1 MDEAFASRRFR
12 TAAAHYLAGR
22 PPYSPRLIQR
32 VVELCALTH
41 AHHVLDLGCGPGMLT
56 LAFAP
61 FAGEVLGVD
70 PEPEMLRAAA
80 TREAPAN
87 VRWKQASSDDLGP
100 QFGRFFL
107 TVMGRSFHWMDRAET
122 LRRLDALI
130 EPGGAVALFDDDH
143 PNVPGNE
150 WRLRWRE
157 LIERYSAD
165 DPVRGRS
172 RRPGW
177 VRHEA
182 MLLDSPFSELEYICV
197 IERRRVTTE
206 TLIDRALSMSST
218 SRARLGERA
227 DAMVAEMRELLA
239 ELAPAGEL
247 TEVLATSALIARR
260 PVDDRLPN
268 VLRMA

>member
-1 MDEAFASRRFR
+1 MGEGFKSRRFR

-22 PPYSPRLIQR
+22 PQYSPRLIRR
-32 VVELCALTH
+32 VAGLCGLTP
-41 AHHVLDLGCGPGMLT
+41 AHRVLDLGCGPGMLT

-61 FAGEVLGVD
+61 FAGEILGVD

-80 TREAPAN
+80 GREVPAN
-87 VRWKQASSDDLGP
+87 VRFMQASSEDLSP

-107 TVMGRSFHWMDRAET
+107 TVMGRSFHWMHRAET
-122 LRRLDALI
+122 LRKLNVLI
-130 EPGGAVALFDDDH
+130 EPGGAVVLFDDDH
-143 PNVPGNE
+143 PNVPDNE

-157 LIERYSAD
+157 LVERYSAD

-177 VRHEA
+177 IRHEA
-182 MLLDSPFSELEYICV
+182 MLLDSSFSELEKISIV
-197 IERRRVTTE
+197 ERRCVATE
-206 TLIDRALSMSST
+206 TLIDRALSMSSS

-227 DAMVAEMRELLA
+227 DAMVQEMRELLA
-239 ELAPAGEL
+239 ELAPAGEV

-260 PVDDRLPN
+260 PADDRPPRAM
-268 VLRMA
+268 RMA

>member
-1 MDEAFASRRFR
+1 MDEAFESRRFR

-32 VVELCALTH
+32 VVELCGLTR
-41 AHHVLDLGCGPGMLT
+41 AQRVLDLGCGPGMLT

-80 TREAPAN
+80 AREAPAH
-87 VRWKQASSDDLGP
+87 VRWMQASSDDLGP

-107 TVMGRSFHWMDRAET
+107 TVMGRSFHWMDRGET

-130 EPGGAVALFDDDH
+130 EPGGAVVLFDDDH
-143 PNVPGNE
+143 PNVPDNA
-150 WRLRWRE
+150 WRLHWRE

-177 VRHEA
+177 IRHEA
-182 MLLDSPFSELEYICV
+182 MLLNSAFSELEEISV
-197 IERRRVTTE
+197 IERRRVATE

-227 DAMVAEMRELLA
+227 EAMVREMRELLA

-247 TEVLATSALIARR
+247 TEVLATSALIARH
-260 PVDDRLPN
+260 PVDDRPPRALG
-268 VLRMA
+268 MG